1 MNKSRMAFSGLV
13 AGVLVLASFPSQA
26 AGPFQFHSIT
36 PCRLADTRDP
46 VGNQGGPKL
55 SSGVSR
61 NFPVQSLC
69 GVPDGAK
76 AVTINVTAVAPTN
89 SGFLTLYPSDLMA
102 APLVSSVNFALG
114 ESAIGNGAI
123 VPVAV
128 DRMAYPLDL
137 AVFAFVNGGGQV
149 HMVLDVTGYFM

>member
-13 AGVLVLASFPSQA
+13 AGALVLASFPSQA

-46 VGNQGGPKL
+46 AGPSGGPKL
-55 SSGVSR
+55 LSGVSR
-61 NFPVQSLC
+61 TFPVQTLC

-76 AVTINVTAVAPTN
+76 AVTVNVTAVAPTN
-89 SGFLTLYPSDLMA
+89 SGFLTLFPSDLGA

-123 VPVAV
+123 VPLA
-128 DRMAYPLDL
+128 PSITFPQDL
-137 AVFAFVNGGGQV
+137 SVFAFVNGSGQV

>member
-26 AGPFQFHSIT
+26 AGPYQFHSIT
-36 PCRLADTRDP
+36 PCRLADTRAP
-46 VGNQGGPKL
+46 AGPSGGPKL
-55 SSGVSR
+55 VNGATR

-69 GVPDGAK
+69 LVPDGAK
-76 AVTINVTAVAPTN
+76 AVTVNVTAVGPSS
-89 SGFLTLYPSDLMA
+89 SGFITLFPSDLGA
-102 APLVSSVNFALG
+102 APLVSSVNFAAL

-123 VPVAV
+123 VPLAA
-128 DRMAYPLDL
+128 DRMAFPLDL
-137 AVFAFVNGGGQV
+137 AVFAFVNGSGQV